1 MVQRGNNRH
10 KCHLECLLPRE
21 DPGSHHSLAMIQTI
35 LMRSHLQDTN
45 RRAMPIP
52 ILLQAE
58 PNMICKE
65 ENQGLKYTLMGRHKP
80 EGFPTVVSL
89 DLTRMP
95 KRITMQ
101 PKDSKCLVQV
111 EDRFMHSHLKDSKCL
126 VQAEDRLTHSRLEWN
141 SLRIHSHHLG
151 NLTEREIHT
160 AQEKTRAV
168 VDVIGSDLLFV
179 T

>member
-95 KRITMQ
+95 KHITMQ
-101 PKDSKCLVQV
+101 P
-111 EDRFMHSHLKDSKCL
+111 KDSKCL